1 MELAVRTRNLPLT
14 PPMEALVR
22 RRLGF
27 ALGRHT
33 SEIRRVDV
41 ELADINGPRGGVDK
55 RCRVDVTLSH
65 GGTIRAESTDLLVRN
80 AIDGAARRVSR
91 RVARLR
97 GREATLRRHDRL
109 PI

>member
-14 PPMEALVR
+14 EPIETLVR

-27 ALGRHT
+27 ALSRHA
-33 SEIRRVDV
+33 SEIRRVEV

-65 GGTIRAESTDLLVRN
+65 GGTIRAESTELLVRD
-80 AIDGAARRVSR
+80 AIDGAARRVGR

-97 GREATLRRHDRL
+97 GRETTQRRHDRL
-109 PI
+109 TI